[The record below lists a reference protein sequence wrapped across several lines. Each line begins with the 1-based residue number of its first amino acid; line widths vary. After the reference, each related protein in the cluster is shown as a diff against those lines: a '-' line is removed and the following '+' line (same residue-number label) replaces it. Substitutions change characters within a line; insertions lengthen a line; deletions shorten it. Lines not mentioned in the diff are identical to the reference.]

1 MITQELVLK
10 LFEYK
15 DGCLYWK
22 SMPYKRNDLI
32 GTEAG
37 TLDGDRRQITINK
50 KHYKTHRLV
59 YLMFHGFIPK
69 EIDHIDN
76 NPLNNRIENLRSANR
91 SEQACNTRLRKD
103 NTSGIKGVSWDKKR
117 NKWKVSINKNK
128 KNVYGAR
135 FDDLEL
141 AELVAVEA
149 RNKYHKEF
157 AKCLYQ

>member
-1 MITQELVLK
+1 MITQELALK

-37 TLDGDRRQITINK
+37 TSDNDRRQITINK

-59 YLMFHGFIPK
+59 YLMFHGSMPK

-76 NPLNNRIENLRSANR
+76 NPLNNRIENLRPASR
-91 SEQACNTRLRKD
+91 SEQCCNTTLRID
-103 NTSGIKGVSWDKKR
+103 STSGIKGVTWDKAR
-117 NKWKVSINKNK
+117 NKWIVTINKNK
-128 KNVYGAR
+128 KTVFRGR
-135 FDDLEL
+135 FDSLEL
-141 AELVAVEA
+141 AQLVSLEA
-149 RNKYHKEF
+149 RNKYHGDF
-157 AKCLYQ
+157 AKCQ